1 MILSFPGF
9 LEWPSWGRSGLEAF
23 MRLQPSCALVHLSIE
38 GLTGAEKFT
47 SVVMAF
53 HMACKLVLVVGG
65 NL

>member
-1 MILSFPGF
+1 
-9 LEWPSWGRSGLEAF
+9 

-53 HMACKLVLVVGG
+53 HMACKLVPVVGG